1 MKRLHRDTLEK
12 LIARSAEPLLVAR
25 IDSRDWPVVLSNAAF
40 EAMSGDIDIT
50 GQPLA
55 DIVESL
61 VGRDLALEVS
71 ESVRSGQESSLPV
84 EIRGK
89 EYLLSLIPLQ
99 QGIAGSDEVAQFYAV
114 YWRNASGFGGSAQGQ
129 EAHQALLKAKRQI
142 RDLSRDD
149 PITGLL
155 NTAAFHDVLAH
166 DWSVARREKTTLA
179 LEAFSLD
186 QFDEYVHVFGR
197 HAADTCLRRVAQ
209 AIRRCLRRASDVAA
223 PIDSG
228 HGIRLVVLSHASD
241 EEKVNEFAAR
251 IGLAVREL
259 GLHHPRSGTSK
270 YVTVSFRTAMM
281 QAGEG
286 GADAPHLFSNVLW
299 QRSPALS

>member
-1 MKRLHRDTLEK
+1 M
-12 LIARSAEPLLVAR
+12 
-25 IDSRDWPVVLSNAAF
+25 
-40 EAMSGDIDIT
+40 
-50 GQPLA
+50 
-55 DIVESL
+55 
-61 VGRDLALEVS
+61 
-71 ESVRSGQESSLPV
+71 
-84 EIRGK
+84 
-89 EYLLSLIPLQ
+89 
-99 QGIAGSDEVAQFYAV
+99 
-114 YWRNASGFGGSAQGQ
+114 
-129 EAHQALLKAKRQI
+129 
-142 RDLSRDD
+142 
-149 PITGLL
+149 
-155 NTAAFHDVLAH
+155 LAH

-223 PIDSG
+223 LIDSG

-286 GADAPHLFSNVLW
+286 GADAASFLERVVAEEPRAVMT
-299 QRSPALS
+299 A